1 MEDGVNGDPTRLV
14 HERVEEE
21 FSGDQEL
28 VQIHGILETATMH
41 VLKRLRLF
49 CNHVIHHNSNEWD
62 IIIPLYYMAS
72 ILRAL

>member
-41 VLKRLRLF
+41 VLKLLRLV
-49 CNHVIHHNSNEWD
+49 CVHLIHHNS
-62 IIIPLYYMAS
+62 LG
-72 ILRAL
+72 

>member
-41 VLKRLRLF
+41 VLKLLRLV
-49 CNHVIHHNSNEWD
+49 CIHLIHHNS
-62 IIIPLYYMAS
+62 LG
-72 ILRAL
+72 